1 MIKTCFKCNVPKQIE
16 DFYEHRG
23 MSDGRLGKC
32 IECCK
37 KEANK
42 RRSEKLEEIQQYDR
56 DRSNLPHRSAARVK
70 YFKDHQF
77 GEERRARQAVANAV
91 RDGRLKKMFCAVCKA
106 EKVESHH
113 EDYEKPLEVI
123 WLCKKHHVEADK
135 VRRKNVL

>member
-1 MIKTCFKCNVPKQIE
+1 MIKTCFKCNVPKPIE

-42 RRSEKLEEIQQYDR
+42 RRSEKLKEIQEYDR
-56 DRSNLPHRSAARVK
+56 RRSSLPHRIALRVK

-77 GEERRARQAVANAV
+77 GKERRARQAVANAV
-91 RDGRLKKMFCAVCKA
+91 RDRRLVKTPCVVCGA

-113 EDYEKPLEVI
+113 EDYDKPLEVI
-123 WLCKKHHVEADK
+123 WLCKKHHVEADRI
-135 VRRKNVL
+135 RRENVL